1 MDRWKRIEMKT
12 LTSSD
17 DTENW
22 YFWKRISVDSWKR
35 CENASVNKNILLR
48 FFGDENEDFW
58 KRISVYSWNWKRC
71 ENASV
76 GENILLRFLWDE
88 NGDFWKRIS
97 VDGAK

>member
-17 DTENW
+17 DTENG
-22 YFWKRISVDSWKR
+22 YFWKRISVDGWKR
-35 CENASVNKNILLR
+35 R
-48 FFGDENEDFW
+48 
-58 KRISVYSWNWKRC
+58 

-76 GENILLRFLWDE
+76 GENILLCFLRDE

-97 VDGAK
+97 AVDAG